1 MTTEDDFQR
10 ALDENPRDWHT
21 RLVFADWLDD
31 RNDPRADGFRAI
43 ALHKRYPLS
52 ARTAGLGIDGCWWH
66 RGELGA
72 PGQHNNVPDDWFAL
86 LPPAASNGSFWPTY
100 RNDGDSLLPR
110 SACESALALAFAELP
125 PERRAELLS
134 APVPF
139 GEDEPDRTTGTNG

>member
-10 ALDENPRDWHT
+10 ALDANPRDWHT

-31 RNDPRADGFRAI
+31 RDDPRAAGFRAI

-52 ARTAGLGIDGCWWH
+52 ARDAGLDTDGFWWH
-66 RGELGA
+66 RGPLA
-72 PGQHNNVPDDWFAL
+72 SDTSHNNVPDDWFAL
-86 LPPAASNGSFWPTY
+86 LPPASGNGSFWPAY
-100 RNDGDSLLPR
+100 RHDSDSLLPR
-110 SACESALALAFAELP
+110 RACESALALAFAELP

-139 GEDEPDRTTGTNG
+139 GEDAPDRTTGANN